1 MDKLKEMLEELIDRF
16 GDPPKSVQ
24 NLLYIAK
31 IKSMAHVIY
40 MTEVSQ
46 KADTIRFTL
55 YEKAKLD
62 VAKIPE
68 FVASYGNSLKFT
80 MDAKAPFF
88 TYFLKKNSRE
98 KNVDALVV
106 LNDFLKAASEKLK
119 LQQTE
124 ETEKEQNV

>member
-1 MDKLKEMLEELIDRF
+1 
-16 GDPPKSVQ
+16 
-24 NLLYIAK
+24 
-31 IKSMAHVIY
+31 MAHKIY

-46 KADTIRFTL
+46 KSDTIRFTL

-119 LQQTE
+119 LQQTA
-124 ETEKEQNV
+124 ETEKEQNA